1 MLARVTPPVGMKR
14 SAPGEESVTGS
25 RGERGRAESEHG
37 HDEWSASARGAAQA
51 QYHGVAQ

>member
-25 RGERGRAESEHG
+25 RGKSGRAESEYGHG
-37 HDEWSASARGAAQA
+37 E
-51 QYHGVAQ
+51 